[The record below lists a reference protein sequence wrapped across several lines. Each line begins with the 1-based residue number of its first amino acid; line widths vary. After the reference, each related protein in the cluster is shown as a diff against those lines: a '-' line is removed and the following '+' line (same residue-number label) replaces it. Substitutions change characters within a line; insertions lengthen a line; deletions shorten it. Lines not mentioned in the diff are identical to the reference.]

1 MLIIIFV
8 LTYTC
13 FLICLSVYYNVMLAA
28 IKEGESY
35 VAEIGNT
42 LSSSTIV
49 VDETFI
55 TRY

>member
-1 MLIIIFV
+1 MEVTKINLYAKLWLGFIAVIGMY
-8 LTYTC
+8 LTERE
-13 FLICLSVYYNVMLAA
+13 
-28 IKEGESY
+28 EGESY